1 MSPDYSKGKI
11 YRIASERT
19 TKIYVGSTTQPLL
32 KRFSAHRSSHKRFVS
47 GLQWNG
53 CTSSEILQYGD
64 ARIELVENGPFA
76 SKLAME
82 KRELQVIVD
91 NLPIVVNVRIPGS
104 VWEPC
109 GRRQAYNQAYHKIN
123 PVNERKSQRRRVRR
137 QQKRFHP
144 WAAVKDEYKPK
155 SLKGV
160 CHIVF

>member
-32 KRFSAHRSSHKRFVS
+32 KRFSAHRSSHKRFVT

-53 CTSSEILQYGD
+53 CTASEILKYGD
-64 ARIELVENGPFA
+64 ARIELVENGQFEN
-76 SKLAME
+76 KLAME

-104 VWEPC
+104 LWQQR
-109 GRRQAYNQAYHKIN
+109 GRRQAYKQAYQQIN
-123 PVNERKSQRRRVRR
+123 PINERKSPPRRVRR
-137 QQKRFHP
+137 RQNRFHP
-144 WAAVKDEYKPK
+144 WTAVKDKYKPK
-155 SLKGV
+155 SFKGV
-160 CHIVF
+160 CHIIF